1 MIQEVLNDFIGY
13 LKKPDPFIK
22 QKYKFIPFRDLML
35 LVVLSLVASS
45 ILESFNHLLVN
56 LKFILPEPKSLFD
69 SYKYSNWEIA
79 LIGIL
84 VAPPLEEL
92 MFRYQLRRINFF
104 CSFIAIGTFILVA
117 NLNNHL
123 LVALFGL
130 TDLICLIFLIRWI
143 NNHPKFKYRI
153 ITTTFPFVFY
163 LIAIIFGL
171 VHITNFLN
179 FENYGPTIAFWVLPQ
194 LFGGLVLGYTRMRY
208 GFYSGILVH
217 AVYNLIG
224 IGLSLIITSKI

>member
-1 MIQEVLNDFIGY
+1 MVQEVLNDFIGY

-22 QKYKFIPFRDLML
+22 QKNRFIPFRDLLL

-69 SYKYSNWEIA
+69 SDKYSNWEIA
-79 LIGIL
+79 LIGVL

-92 MFRYQLRRINFF
+92 MFRYQLRRVNFF
-104 CSFIAIGTFILVA
+104 CAFIAIGAFVLIA

-123 LVALFGL
+123 FVVLFGL
-130 TDLICLIFLIRWI
+130 TDLICLIFLIRWL
-143 NNHPKFKYRI
+143 NNHQKFKYRI
-153 ITTTFPFVFY
+153 IKATFPIVFY
-163 LIAIIFGL
+163 LIALIFGL

-179 FENYGPTIAFWVLPQ
+179 FESYGPIINIWVLPQ

-208 GFYSGILVH
+208 GFYSGILLH
-217 AVYNLIG
+217 AVYNLMGIG
-224 IGLSLIITSKI
+224 ISFLFTSKI